1 MRLIFAGTPEFAAVA
16 LRAIMAAGH
25 EVVLV
30 MTQPDR
36 ASGRGLVVRPAPVKQ
51 LADAAAIEVLQ
62 PANLRDHAAQERIR
76 ALAADVMVV
85 AAYGLILPQ
94 AVLDVPRFGCI
105 NIHASLLPRWRGAAP
120 VQRAI
125 LAGDTQTGV
134 SIMQMDAGLDSGP
147 VLMSAVVP
155 IAGDDNASVLH
166 DRLAATGARLVI
178 EVLAQLPL
186 TAQPQPEGGITYA
199 AKIDKRE
206 AALDWR
212 LPAEQLAR
220 QVRAFDPV
228 PGATCVIEGKL
239 LKVWRA
245 QTVAGEG
252 LPGTVLAADRSGVV
266 VACGEGALRL
276 TELQKA
282 GGKRLPAALFL
293 AGTRILPGIRC
304 LTGTA

>member
-1 MRLIFAGTPEFAAVA
+1 M
-16 LRAIMAAGH
+16 LRCC
-25 EVVLV
+25 
-30 MTQPDR
+30 
-36 ASGRGLVVRPAPVKQ
+36 RG
-51 LADAAAIEVLQ
+51 
-62 PANLRDHAAQERIR
+62 
-76 ALAADVMVV
+76 
-85 AAYGLILPQ
+85 G
-94 AVLDVPRFGCI
+94 G
-105 NIHASLLPRWRGAAP
+105 GAAP

-147 VLMSAVVP
+147 VLMSVVVP

-178 EVLAQLPL
+178 DVLAQLPL

-228 PGATCVIEGKL
+228 PGATCVIEGQA
-239 LKVWRA
+239 A
-245 QTVAGEG
+245 QG
-252 LPGTVLAADRSGVV
+252 LARADRCWRGSSRDGP
-266 VACGEGALRL
+266 
-276 TELQKA
+276 
-282 GGKRLPAALFL
+282 GG
-293 AGTRILPGIRC
+293 
-304 LTGTA
+304 

>member
-1 MRLIFAGTPEFAAVA
+1 MRLIFAGTPEFAAFA

-51 LADAAAIEVLQ
+51 LAEAAAIEVLQ

-76 ALAADVMVV
+76 SVAADVMVV

-94 AVLDVPRFGCI
+94 AVLDIPRFGCI

-147 VLMSAVVP
+147 VLMSAMVP
-155 IAGDDNASVLH
+155 IADYDSASVLL
-166 DRLAATGARLVI
+166 DRLAATGARLII

-186 TAQPQPEGGITYA
+186 AAQPQPEGGITYA
-199 AKIDKRE
+199 VKIDKRE
-206 AALDWR
+206 AALDWH
-212 LPAEQLAR
+212 LPAAQLAR

-239 LKVWRA
+239 LKVWSA
-245 QTVAGEG
+245 QTATGEG
-252 LPGTVLAADRSGVV
+252 LPGTVLSADRSGVV

-276 TELQKA
+276 TELQRE
-282 GGKRLPAALFL
+282 GGKRLPVTLFL
-293 AGTRILPGIRC
+293 AGTRIRPGDRC
-304 LTGTA
+304 LTNTA